1 MLTYIVGAVVV
12 LILGF
17 LVVVAMQPPDFRVE
31 RKATIPARP
40 AEVFAQV
47 SDLHKWQAWSP
58 WERLDPQLKRTYSE
72 SAAGTGASY
81 AWVGNR
87 NVGEGRM
94 TITECRPNELVR
106 IKLEFFKPFKATN
119 TAEFTFQPQGDNQ
132 TLVTWSMYGP
142 KNFFAK
148 ALHLLISM
156 DKMCGGQFE
165 QGLTNLKSAVT
176 GNTSP
181 SPAAVLSGNS

>member
-1 MLTYIVGAVVV
+1 MLTYIIGAIAV

-17 LVVVAMQPPDFRVE
+17 LVVVAMQPADFRVE
-31 RKATIPARP
+31 RKASIPARP

-47 SDLHKWQAWSP
+47 CDLHNWQAWSP
-58 WERLDPQLKRTYSE
+58 WERVDPQLKRTYSG

-94 TITECRPNELVR
+94 TVTECRPNDLVR
-106 IKLEFFKPFKATN
+106 IKLEFFKPFQATN
-119 TAEFTFQPQGDNQ
+119 TAEFTFEPQGENQ

-148 ALHLLISM
+148 ALHLLMSM

-165 QGLTNLKSAVT
+165 QGLTNLESVVA
-176 GNTSP
+176 GNMNRSP
-181 SPAAVLSGNS
+181 LAVLSGTS